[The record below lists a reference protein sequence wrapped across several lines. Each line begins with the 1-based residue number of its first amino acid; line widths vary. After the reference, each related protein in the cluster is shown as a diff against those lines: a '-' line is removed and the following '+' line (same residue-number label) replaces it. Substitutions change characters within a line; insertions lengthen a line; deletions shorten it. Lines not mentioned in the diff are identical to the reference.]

1 MAAGAVQ
8 RLRLKDLDAVLA
20 RAKAEGWTELDFYV
34 DPHGPPI
41 WSAYD
46 WRSRTGSFF
55 TNRLGGCLR
64 HSSKSPALNRWTW
77 GPTRSVCDLGAAKQR
92 GSTAS
97 HRSILNTTVSVT
109 CEPPS

>member
-46 WRSRTGSFF
+46 SAKPHRVI
-55 TNRLGGCLR
+55 LYQPLR
-64 HSSKSPALNRWTW
+64 RVPEALIEIT
-77 GPTRSVCDLGAAKQR
+77 SLESLDLGANQI
-92 GSTAS
+92 G
-97 HRSILNTTVSVT
+97 V
-109 CEPPS
+109 